1 MSVRKISWIIILALI
16 LCLAITIPVL
26 AANTFDKIEIS
37 VLSNDSTQYQLQ
49 LLFKLIGDYNP
60 ALAKEQRDLVCKAI
74 LSEAK
79 ATGFDPFFISSIIA
93 AESAFCP
100 NAVSPCAARGLM
112 QLTAC
117 VATAMNIN
125 NPFDIQENIYA
136 GTRFLKYLKG
146 RFSDSNLI
154 LAAYNAGPTRV
165 ARIGRIPRI
174 QETIRYIKKVNTTY
188 IGLRQKLFSLLQEAA
203 KKPLLC
209 RTIKAIADKQ
219 VTPSRSFLAKNSNY
233 PDQFINPEGFVCDT
247 KRLFLAFV

>member
-1 MSVRKISWIIILALI
+1 MSTGKISWIIILVLI
-16 LCLAITIPVL
+16 LCLSLSIPVL
-26 AANTFDKIEIS
+26 AANTFDKIEIPG
-37 VLSNDSTQYQLQ
+37 LFNDSTPYQLQ
-49 LLFKLIGDYNP
+49 LLFKLIADYNP
-60 ALAKEQRDLVCKAI
+60 SLAKEQRNLVCKAI

-93 AESAFCP
+93 AESSFCP

-117 VATAMNIN
+117 VSNAMNIN

-146 RFSDSNLI
+146 RFSEPNLI

-165 ARIGRIPRI
+165 ARIGRVPRI
-174 QETIRYIKKVNTTY
+174 LETICYIKKVNITY
-188 IGLRQKLFSLLQEAA
+188 NNLRQKLFSLLQDAA

-209 RTIKAIADKQ
+209 RTIGAIAGKD
-219 VTPSRSFLAKNSNY
+219 VSPAHSFLAGNSNY
-233 PDQFINPEGFVCDT
+233 PDPLNSPEGFIYDR
-247 KRLFLAFV
+247 KRSFIVFV